1 MAESEYRGKYEAVKK
16 DPLKPWYPVIGLLLI
31 GIAGAA
37 AFFARQPAYAF
48 LKQNLLQGVGANLPD
63 DTTMEYVVAFG
74 IGLAIIGIFSMVFAL
89 FAPKSKNRKLVSE
102 STLKNQK
109 DEMNAERQRAK
120 RRKLQMQSKMKKT
133 RREQNSE

>member
-1 MAESEYRGKYEAVKK
+1 
-16 DPLKPWYPVIGLLLI
+16 
-31 GIAGAA
+31 
-37 AFFARQPAYAF
+37 
-48 LKQNLLQGVGANLPD
+48 
-63 DTTMEYVVAFG
+63 
-74 IGLAIIGIFSMVFAL
+74 MVFSL
-89 FAPKSKNRKLVSE
+89 FGPKSKNSKLVSE

>member
-1 MAESEYRGKYEAVKK
+1 MAESEFRGKYEAEKK
-16 DPLKPWYPVIGLLLI
+16 DPLKPWYPVIGLLLL

-37 AFFARQPAYAF
+37 AFFARVPAYAF
-48 LKQNLLQGVGANLPD
+48 LKRSLLQGVGNLPD

-102 STLKNQK
+102 NTLKNQK

-120 RRKLQMQSKMKKT
+120 RRKQQMQAKMKKT
-133 RREQNSE
+133 RREQNKE